1 MTLAVNGCF
10 DLLSWAVCSHFEE
23 RFSDAYL
30 EASVPSAAICIYS
43 VYLIFFNVSSKKN
56 KYTTMRIYVRKRR
69 ECKPGTVSMAAGGG
83 SGHPFRALLRH

>member
-10 DLLSWAVCSHFEE
+10 ALLSWAVCSHFEE

-43 VYLIFFNVSSKKN
+43 VYFFFFTFHKK
-56 KYTTMRIYVRKRR
+56 
-69 ECKPGTVSMAAGGG
+69 
-83 SGHPFRALLRH
+83 